1 MQLWFVY
8 FTFGMYFIAV
18 WSIIPYLIKPKWFG
32 FTREYTT
39 NSFEDPAALA
49 WLSSNSYY
57 YFLYSPT

>member
-32 FTREYTT
+32 FTRGKEVV
-39 NSFEDPAALA
+39 PLV
-49 WLSSNSYY
+49 
-57 YFLYSPT
+57 